1 MQQQNKVRVERKLVL
16 FLIHTPFGISFF
28 DKIAKTRAARVYSEF
43 STYLMPLIT
52 ALAIILFFIGLTS
65 MLSNS
70 AAREGVREI
79 GPQANLLIPGL
90 NPLLPWT
97 YGWIALVITIVI
109 HEAGHGIVARVYNAK
124 VESTGLVLFLIFPIG
139 AFVNI
144 QREELEKTPLKHK
157 SSILTAGPLNNMI
170 LAVASLITLYFV
182 VSTLNPLP
190 GFDESPSVMVGEV
203 RPGSLAEQL
212 GISQRST
219 IQSIDGQKI
228 TELSHVGKILQSS
241 KGDSIEVIW
250 KDSRGNINTKSGINE
265 NGLLGVTI
273 IGMGSPSEA
282 LDNYKR
288 AFLDPRGYL
297 LLLTPPTLEGPF
309 PAPYSESLASKYE
322 SGVFGSSFPAI
333 SNMLFWLW
341 FINFNV
347 GIFNA
352 LPIGPFDGGQ
362 LYGSLIENKLKSKGR
377 RINPSTVNSAITFI
391 FIVIVIMLIA
401 GPYLLR

>member
-1 MQQQNKVRVERKLVL
+1 VERKFVL
-16 FLIHTPFGISFF
+16 FLIHTPFGLSFF
-28 DKIAKTRAARVYSEF
+28 DKIAKTRAARIYSEF
-43 STYLMPLIT
+43 STFLMPLIT
-52 ALAIILFFIGLTS
+52 ALAIVLFFIGLTS

-70 AAREGVREI
+70 AAREGVRDI

-97 YGWIALVITIVI
+97 YGWIALVVTIVI

-144 QREELEKTPLKHK
+144 QREELEKTSLKHK
-157 SSILTAGPLNNMI
+157 CSILTAGPLNNMI
-170 LAVASLITLYFV
+170 LAAVSLIALYFV
-182 VSTLNPLP
+182 VSTLSPLP
-190 GFDESPSVMVGEV
+190 GLDESPRVLVGEV
-203 RPGSLAEQL
+203 RHGSLAEQL
-212 GISQRST
+212 GITQRSI
-219 IQSIDGQKI
+219 IQSIDGQEIKN
-228 TELSHVGKILQSS
+228 LNDVGEVLRASE
-241 KGDSIEVIW
+241 GDEIEVIW
-250 KDSRGNINTKSGINE
+250 KDARGNVLTESGRNE

-273 IGMGSPSEA
+273 IGIGSPSDA
-282 LDNYKR
+282 LNNYKR

-297 LLLTPPTLEGPF
+297 LLLTPPTLQGPF
-309 PAPYSESLASKYE
+309 PAPYSDSMASKYE
-322 SGVFGSSFPAI
+322 SDSLGSYFPVI
-333 SNMLFWLW
+333 SNLLFWLW

-362 LYGSLIENKLKSKGR
+362 LYGSLIENKLRSMGKKL
-377 RINPSTVNSAITFI
+377 NPSTVNSAITLI
-391 FIVIVIMLIA
+391 FIAIVIMLIA

>member
-1 MQQQNKVRVERKLVL
+1 
-16 FLIHTPFGISFF
+16 
-28 DKIAKTRAARVYSEF
+28 
-43 STYLMPLIT
+43 MPIIT
-52 ALAIILFFIGLTS
+52 ILAIVLFFIGLTS
-65 MLSNS
+65 MLSSS
-70 AAREGVREI
+70 AAREGVRDI

-97 YGWIALVITIVI
+97 YGWIALVITIVV

-170 LAVASLITLYFV
+170 LAASSLIALYFV
-182 VSTLNPLP
+182 VSTLSPLP
-190 GFDESPSVMVGEV
+190 GFDETPSVVVGEV

-212 GISQRST
+212 GITQRST
-219 IQSIDGQKI
+219 IQSIDGQNI
-228 TELSHVGKILQSS
+228 AELSSVGEVLRSTEGK
-241 KGDSIEVIW
+241 SIEVTW
-250 KDSRGNINTKSGINE
+250 KDSRGNINTKSGLND

-273 IGMGSPSEA
+273 IGVGSPSEA
-282 LDNYKR
+282 LENYKK

-309 PAPYSESLASKYE
+309 PAPYSESLAPKYE
-322 SGVFGSSFPAI
+322 SSVFGLSFPAI

-362 LYGSLIENKLKSKGR
+362 LYGSVIENSLKSKGR
-377 RINPSTVNSAITFI
+377 RLNPSTVNSAITFI

-401 GPYLLR
+401 GPYLMR

>member
-1 MQQQNKVRVERKLVL
+1 MERKFVL
-16 FLIHTPFGISFF
+16 FLIHTPFGLSFF
-28 DKIAKTRAARVYSEF
+28 DKIAKTRAARIYSEF
-43 STYLMPLIT
+43 STFLMPLIT
-52 ALAIILFFIGLTS
+52 VLAIVLFFIGLTS

-70 AAREGVREI
+70 AAREGVRDI

-144 QREELEKTPLKHK
+144 QREELEKTSLRHK
-157 SSILTAGPLNNMI
+157 CSILTAGPLNNMI
-170 LAVASLITLYFV
+170 LAAASLIALYFV

-190 GFDESPSVMVGEV
+190 GLDESPRVLVGEV
-203 RPGSLAEQL
+203 RHGSLAEQL
-212 GISQRST
+212 GITQRSI
-219 IQSIDGQKI
+219 IQSIDGQEIKK
-228 TELSHVGKILQSS
+228 LNDVGEVLRASE
-241 KGDSIEVIW
+241 GDDIEVIW
-250 KDSRGNINTKSGINE
+250 KDARGNVLAESGRNE

-273 IGMGSPSEA
+273 IGMGSPSDA
-282 LDNYKR
+282 LNNYKR

-297 LLLTPPTLEGPF
+297 LLLTPPTLQGPF
-309 PAPYSESLASKYE
+309 PAPYSDSMASKYG
-322 SGVFGSSFPAI
+322 SNLFGSYFPVI
-333 SNMLFWLW
+333 SNLLFWLW

-362 LYGSLIENKLKSKGR
+362 LYGSLIENKLRSMGKKL
-377 RINPSTVNSAITFI
+377 NPSTVNSAITLI
-391 FIVIVIMLIA
+391 FIAIVIMLIA

>member
-1 MQQQNKVRVERKLVL
+1 MERKFIL
-16 FLIHTPFGISFF
+16 FLIHTPFGLSFF
-28 DKIAKTRAARVYSEF
+28 DKIAKTRAARIYSEF
-43 STYLMPLIT
+43 STFLMPLIT
-52 ALAIILFFIGLTS
+52 ALAIVLFFIGLTS

-70 AAREGVREI
+70 AAREGVRDI

-97 YGWIALVITIVI
+97 YGWIALVVTIVI

-144 QREELEKTPLKHK
+144 QREELEKTSLKHK
-157 SSILTAGPLNNMI
+157 CSILTAGPLNNMI
-170 LAVASLITLYFV
+170 LAAVSLIALYFV
-182 VSTLNPLP
+182 VSTLSPLP
-190 GFDESPSVMVGEV
+190 GLDESPRVLVGEV
-203 RPGSLAEQL
+203 RHGSLAEQL
-212 GISQRST
+212 GITQRSI
-219 IQSIDGQKI
+219 IQSIDGQEIKN
-228 TELSHVGKILQSS
+228 LNDVGEVLRASE
-241 KGDSIEVIW
+241 GDEIEVIW
-250 KDSRGNINTKSGINE
+250 KDARGNVLTESGRNE

-273 IGMGSPSEA
+273 IGIGSPSDA
-282 LDNYKR
+282 LNNYKR

-297 LLLTPPTLEGPF
+297 LLLTPPTLQGPF
-309 PAPYSESLASKYE
+309 PAPYSDSMASKYE
-322 SGVFGSSFPAI
+322 SDSLGSYFPVI
-333 SNMLFWLW
+333 SNLLFWLW

-362 LYGSLIENKLKSKGR
+362 LYGSLIENKLRSMGKKL
-377 RINPSTVNSAITFI
+377 NPSTVNSAITLI
-391 FIVIVIMLIA
+391 FIAIVIMLIA

>member
-1 MQQQNKVRVERKLVL
+1 VQQQNKVRVERKLVL
-16 FLIHTPFGISFF
+16 FLIHTPYGISFF
-28 DKIAKTRAARVYSEF
+28 DKIAKTRAARIYSEF

-52 ALAIILFFIGLTS
+52 ALAVFLFVVAAIG
-65 MLSNS
+65 MFSNS
-70 AAREGVREI
+70 AAREGVRDI

-97 YGWIALVITIVI
+97 YGWIALVVTIVI
-109 HEAGHGIVARVYNAK
+109 HEAGHGIVARVYNAR

-157 SSILTAGPLNNMI
+157 CSILTAGPLNNMI
-170 LAVASLITLYFV
+170 LAAASLIALYYV
-182 VSTLNPLP
+182 MSTLSPLP
-190 GFDESPSVMVGEV
+190 GFDEEPSVIVADV
-203 RPGSLAEQL
+203 RPGSLAQQL
-212 GISQRST
+212 GIDQGSK

-228 TELSHVGKILQSS
+228 ENLNDVGEVLRSTEGKE
-241 KGDSIEVIW
+241 IEVIW
-250 KDSRGNINTKSGINE
+250 EDDNEDLFAKSGQNE
-265 NGLLGVTI
+265 NGLLGVSIRMET
-273 IGMGSPSEA
+273 SPSAVLEG
-282 LDNYKR
+282 YKG
-288 AFLDPRGYL
+288 AFLDPRVYL
-297 LLLTPPTLEGPF
+297 FLLTPPTLDGPI
-309 PAPYSESLASKYE
+309 PVPYSDTMASKYE
-322 SGVFGSSFPAI
+322 SNVFGSYFPVI

-362 LYGSLIENKLKSKGR
+362 LYASLIENKLKSR
-377 RINPSTVNSAITFI
+377 RQINAAAVSNTITFI
-391 FIVIVIMLIA
+391 FIAIVLLLIA

>member
-1 MQQQNKVRVERKLVL
+1 MERKLVL

-28 DKIAKTRAARVYSEF
+28 DKIAKTRAARIYSEF

-52 ALAIILFFIGLTS
+52 ALAVFLFVVAAIG
-65 MLSNS
+65 MFSNS
-70 AAREGVREI
+70 AAREGVRDI

-97 YGWIALVITIVI
+97 YGWIALVVTIVI
-109 HEAGHGIVARVYNAK
+109 HEAGHGVVARVYNAK

-157 SSILTAGPLNNMI
+157 CSILTAGPLNNMI
-170 LAVASLITLYFV
+170 LAAASLIALYYV
-182 VSTLNPLP
+182 MSTLSPLP
-190 GFDESPSVMVGEV
+190 GFDEEPSVIVADI

-212 GISQRST
+212 GITQGSK

-228 TELSHVGKILQSS
+228 ENINDVGEVLRSTEGK
-241 KGDSIEVIW
+241 DIEVIW
-250 KDSRGNINTKSGINE
+250 ENDEGVVFAKSGQNE
-265 NGLLGVTI
+265 NSLLGVSI
-273 IGMGSPSEA
+273 RMEASPSVVLEG
-282 LDNYKR
+282 YKG
-288 AFLDPRGYL
+288 AFLDPRAYL
-297 LLLTPPTLEGPF
+297 SLLVPPTLDIIPV
-309 PAPYSESLASKYE
+309 PYSDTMASKYE
-322 SGVFGSSFPAI
+322 SNIFGSYFPVI

-362 LYGSLIENKLKSKGR
+362 LYASLIENKLKSRKQ
-377 RINPSTVNSAITFI
+377 INAAAVSNTITFI
-391 FIVIVIMLIA
+391 FIAMVLLLIA

>member
-1 MQQQNKVRVERKLVL
+1 VERKFVL
-16 FLIHTPFGISFF
+16 FLIHTPFGLTFF
-28 DKIAKTRAARVYSEF
+28 DKIARTRAARIYSEL
-43 STYLMPLIT
+43 STYLMPIIT
-52 ALAIILFFIGLTS
+52 ILAIVLFFIGLTS
-65 MLSNS
+65 MLSSS
-70 AAREGVREI
+70 AAREGVRDI

-97 YGWIALVITIVI
+97 YGWIALVITIVV

-170 LAVASLITLYFV
+170 LAASSLIALYFV
-182 VSTLNPLP
+182 VSTLSPLP
-190 GFDESPSVMVGEV
+190 GFDETPSVVVGEV

-212 GISQRST
+212 GITQRST
-219 IQSIDGQKI
+219 IQSIDGQNI
-228 TELSHVGKILQSS
+228 AELSSVGEVLRSTEGK
-241 KGDSIEVIW
+241 SIEVTW
-250 KDSRGNINTKSGINE
+250 KDSRGNINTKSGLND

-273 IGMGSPSEA
+273 IGVGSPSEA
-282 LDNYKR
+282 LENYKK

-309 PAPYSESLASKYE
+309 PAPYSESLAPKYE
-322 SGVFGSSFPAI
+322 SSVFGLSFPAI

-362 LYGSLIENKLKSKGR
+362 LYGSVIENSLKSKGR
-377 RINPSTVNSAITFI
+377 RLNPSTVNSAITFI

-401 GPYLLR
+401 GPYLMR

>member
-1 MQQQNKVRVERKLVL
+1 MERKFVL
-16 FLIHTPFGISFF
+16 FLIHTPFGLSFF
-28 DKIAKTRAARVYSEF
+28 DKIAKTRAARIYSEF
-43 STYLMPLIT
+43 STFLMPLIT
-52 ALAIILFFIGLTS
+52 ALAIVLFFIGLTS

-70 AAREGVREI
+70 AAREGVRDI

-97 YGWIALVITIVI
+97 YGWIALVVTIVI

-144 QREELEKTPLKHK
+144 QREELEKTSLKHK
-157 SSILTAGPLNNMI
+157 CSILTAGPLNNMI
-170 LAVASLITLYFV
+170 LAAVSLIALYFV
-182 VSTLNPLP
+182 VSTLSPLP
-190 GFDESPSVMVGEV
+190 GLDESPRVLVGEV
-203 RPGSLAEQL
+203 RHGSLAEQL
-212 GISQRST
+212 GITQRSI
-219 IQSIDGQKI
+219 IQSIDGQEIKN
-228 TELSHVGKILQSS
+228 LNDVGEVLRASE
-241 KGDSIEVIW
+241 GDEIEVIW
-250 KDSRGNINTKSGINE
+250 KDARGNVLTESGRNE

-273 IGMGSPSEA
+273 IGIGSPSDA
-282 LDNYKR
+282 LNNYKR

-297 LLLTPPTLEGPF
+297 LLLTPPTLQGPF
-309 PAPYSESLASKYE
+309 PAPYSDSMASKYE
-322 SGVFGSSFPAI
+322 SDSLGSYFPVI
-333 SNMLFWLW
+333 SNLLFWLW

-362 LYGSLIENKLKSKGR
+362 LYGSLIENKLRSMGKKL
-377 RINPSTVNSAITFI
+377 NPSTVNSAITLI
-391 FIVIVIMLIA
+391 FIAIVIMLIA

>member
-1 MQQQNKVRVERKLVL
+1 MQQQNKIRVERKLVL

-28 DKIAKTRAARVYSEF
+28 DKIAKTRAARIYSEF

-52 ALAIILFFIGLTS
+52 ALAVFLFISAAIG
-65 MLSNS
+65 MFSNS
-70 AAREGVREI
+70 AAREGIRDI

-97 YGWIALVITIVI
+97 YGWIALVVTIVI
-109 HEAGHGIVARVYNAK
+109 HEAGHGVVARVYNAK

-157 SSILTAGPLNNMI
+157 CSILTAGPLNNMV
-170 LAVASLITLYFV
+170 LAAVSLIALYYV
-182 VSTLNPLP
+182 MSTLSPLP
-190 GFDESPSVMVGEV
+190 GFDEEPSVIVADI

-212 GISQRST
+212 GITQGSKV
-219 IQSIDGQKI
+219 QSIDEQKI
-228 TELSHVGKILQSS
+228 ENLNDVGEVLRSTEGK
-241 KGDSIEVIW
+241 DIEVIW
-250 KDSRGNINTKSGINE
+250 EDDEGDVFAKSGQNE
-265 NGLLGVTI
+265 NSLLGVSI
-273 IGMGSPSEA
+273 RMEASPSVVLE
-282 LDNYKR
+282 DYKA
-288 AFLDPRGYL
+288 AFLYPRGYL
-297 LLLTPPTLEGPF
+297 FLLIPPTLDGPILV
-309 PAPYSESLASKYE
+309 PYSDTMASKYE
-322 SGVFGSSFPAI
+322 SDIFGSYFPVI

-341 FINFNV
+341 FVNFNV

-362 LYGSLIENKLKSKGR
+362 LYASLIENKLKSRKQ
-377 RINPSTVNSAITFI
+377 INAAAVSNTITFI
-391 FIVIVIMLIA
+391 FIAMVLLLIA

>member
-1 MQQQNKVRVERKLVL
+1 MERKFVL
-16 FLIHTPFGISFF
+16 FLIHTPFGLSFF
-28 DKIAKTRAARVYSEF
+28 DKIAKTRAARIYSEF
-43 STYLMPLIT
+43 STFLMPLIT
-52 ALAIILFFIGLTS
+52 VLAIVLFFIGLTS

-70 AAREGVREI
+70 AAREGVRDI

-144 QREELEKTPLKHK
+144 QREELEKTSLRHK
-157 SSILTAGPLNNMI
+157 CSILTAGPLNNMI
-170 LAVASLITLYFV
+170 LAAASLIALYFV

-190 GFDESPSVMVGEV
+190 GLDESPRVLVGEV
-203 RPGSLAEQL
+203 RHGSLAEQL
-212 GISQRST
+212 GITQRSI
-219 IQSIDGQKI
+219 IQSIDGQEIKK
-228 TELSHVGKILQSS
+228 LNDVGEVLRASE
-241 KGDSIEVIW
+241 GDDIEVIW
-250 KDSRGNINTKSGINE
+250 KDARGNVLTETGRNE

-273 IGMGSPSEA
+273 IGMGSPSDA
-282 LDNYKR
+282 LNNYKR

-297 LLLTPPTLEGPF
+297 LLLTPPTLQGPF
-309 PAPYSESLASKYE
+309 PAPYSDSMASKYG
-322 SGVFGSSFPAI
+322 SNLFGSYFPVI
-333 SNMLFWLW
+333 SNLLFWLW

-362 LYGSLIENKLKSKGR
+362 LYGSLIENKLRSMGKKL
-377 RINPSTVNSAITFI
+377 NPSTVNSAITLIFI
-391 FIVIVIMLIA
+391 AIVIVLIA

>member
-1 MQQQNKVRVERKLVL
+1 MERKFVL
-16 FLIHTPFGISFF
+16 FLIHTPFGLSFF
-28 DKIAKTRAARVYSEF
+28 DKIAKTRAARIYSEF
-43 STYLMPLIT
+43 STFLMPLIT
-52 ALAIILFFIGLTS
+52 VLAIVLFFIGLTS

-70 AAREGVREI
+70 AAREGVRDI

-144 QREELEKTPLKHK
+144 QREELEKTSLRHK
-157 SSILTAGPLNNMI
+157 CSILTAGPLNNMI
-170 LAVASLITLYFV
+170 LAAASLIALYFV
-182 VSTLNPLP
+182 ISTLNPLP
-190 GFDESPSVMVGEV
+190 GLDESPHVLVGEV
-203 RPGSLAEQL
+203 RHGSLAEQL
-212 GISQRST
+212 GITQRSI
-219 IQSIDGQKI
+219 IQSIDGQEIKK
-228 TELSHVGKILQSS
+228 LNDVGEVLRASE
-241 KGDSIEVIW
+241 GDDIEVIW
-250 KDSRGNINTKSGINE
+250 KDARGNVLTETGRNE

-273 IGMGSPSEA
+273 IGMGSPSDA
-282 LDNYKR
+282 LNNYKR

-297 LLLTPPTLEGPF
+297 LLLTPPTLQGPF
-309 PAPYSESLASKYE
+309 PAPYSDSMASKYG
-322 SGVFGSSFPAI
+322 SNLFGSYFPVI
-333 SNMLFWLW
+333 SNLLFWLW

-362 LYGSLIENKLKSKGR
+362 LYGSLIENKLRSMGKKL
-377 RINPSTVNSAITFI
+377 NPSTVNSAITLIFI
-391 FIVIVIMLIA
+391 AIVIVLIA

>member
-1 MQQQNKVRVERKLVL
+1 MERKLVL
-16 FLIHTPFGISFF
+16 FLIHTPYGISFF
-28 DKIAKTRAARVYSEF
+28 DKIAKTSAARIYSKF
-43 STYLMPLIT
+43 STYFMPLIT
-52 ALAIILFFIGLTS
+52 ALAVFLFVVAAIG
-65 MLSNS
+65 MFSNS
-70 AAREGVREI
+70 AAREGVRDI

-97 YGWIALVITIVI
+97 YGWIALVVTIVI

-157 SSILTAGPLNNMI
+157 CSILTAGPLNNMI
-170 LAVASLITLYFV
+170 LAAASLIALYYV
-182 VSTLNPLP
+182 MSTLSPLP
-190 GFDESPSVMVGEV
+190 GFDEEPSVIVADI

-212 GISQRST
+212 GITQGSK

-228 TELSHVGKILQSS
+228 ENLNDVGKVLRSTEG
-241 KGDSIEVIW
+241 KDIEVIW
-250 KDSRGNINTKSGINE
+250 EDDKGVVTAKSGPNE
-265 NGLLGVTI
+265 NSLLGVSI
-273 IGMGSPSEA
+273 RMEASPSVVLEG
-282 LDNYKR
+282 YKG

-297 LLLTPPTLEGPF
+297 SLLIPPTLAPV
-309 PAPYSESLASKYE
+309 PYSDTMASKYE
-322 SGVFGSSFPAI
+322 SNIFGSYFPVI

-362 LYGSLIENKLKSKGR
+362 LYASLIENKLKSRKQ
-377 RINPSTVNSAITFI
+377 INAAAVSNTITFI
-391 FIVIVIMLIA
+391 FIAIVLLLIA

>member
-1 MQQQNKVRVERKLVL
+1 VQQQNKIRVERKLVL
-16 FLIHTPFGISFF
+16 FLVHTPFGISFF
-28 DKIAKTRAARVYSEF
+28 DKIAKTRAARIYSEF

-52 ALAIILFFIGLTS
+52 ALAVFLFVSAAIG
-65 MLSNS
+65 MFSNP
-70 AAREGVREI
+70 AAREGIRDI

-144 QREELEKTPLKHK
+144 QREELEKTPLKQK
-157 SSILTAGPLNNMI
+157 CSILTAGPLNNMI
-170 LAVASLITLYFV
+170 LAAASLIALYYV
-182 VSTLNPLP
+182 MSTLSPLP
-190 GFDESPSVMVGEV
+190 GFDEEPGVIVADI

-212 GISQRST
+212 GITQGSK
-219 IQSIDGQKI
+219 IQSIEGQKI
-228 TELSHVGKILQSS
+228 ENLDGVAEVLRSTQGK
-241 KGDSIEVIW
+241 DIEVIW
-250 KDSRGNINTKSGINE
+250 KDDEGDVFARSGQNE
-265 NGLLGVTI
+265 NRLLGVSI
-273 IGMGSPSEA
+273 RMEASPSVVLEE
-282 LDNYKR
+282 YKG
-288 AFLDPRGYL
+288 AFLDPRAYL
-297 LLLTPPTLEGPF
+297 SLLVPPTLNINPV
-309 PAPYSESLASKYE
+309 PYSDTMASKYD
-322 SGVFGSSFPAI
+322 SNIFGSYFPVI

-362 LYGSLIENKLKSKGR
+362 LYASLIENKLKSRKQ
-377 RINPSTVNSAITFI
+377 INAAAVSNAITFI
-391 FIVIVIMLIA
+391 FIAIVLLLIA

>member
-1 MQQQNKVRVERKLVL
+1 MERKLVL

-28 DKIAKTRAARVYSEF
+28 DKIAKTRAARIYSEF

-52 ALAIILFFIGLTS
+52 ALAVFLFIFAAIN
-65 MLSNS
+65 MFSNS
-70 AAREGVREI
+70 AAREGVRDI

-97 YGWIALVITIVI
+97 YGWIALVVTIVI
-109 HEAGHGIVARVYNAK
+109 HEAGHGIVARVYNSK

-157 SSILTAGPLNNMI
+157 CSILTAGPLNNMI
-170 LAVASLITLYFV
+170 LAAASLIALYYV
-182 VSTLNPLP
+182 MSTLSPLP
-190 GFDESPSVMVGEV
+190 GLDEEPSVIVADI

-212 GISQRST
+212 GITQGSK

-228 TELSHVGKILQSS
+228 ENINDVGEVLRSTEGK
-241 KGDSIEVIW
+241 DIEVIW
-250 KDSRGNINTKSGINE
+250 ENDEGVVFAKSGQNE
-265 NGLLGVTI
+265 NSLLGVTI
-273 IGMGSPSEA
+273 RMEASPSVVLEG
-282 LDNYKR
+282 YKG
-288 AFLDPRGYL
+288 AFLDPRAYL
-297 LLLTPPTLEGPF
+297 SLLVPPTLDIIPV
-309 PAPYSESLASKYE
+309 PYSDTMASKYE
-322 SGVFGSSFPAI
+322 SNIFGSYFPVI

-362 LYGSLIENKLKSKGR
+362 LYASLIENKLKSRKQ
-377 RINPSTVNSAITFI
+377 INAAAVSNTITFI
-391 FIVIVIMLIA
+391 FIAMVLLLIA

>member
-1 MQQQNKVRVERKLVL
+1 VERKFVL
-16 FLIHTPFGISFF
+16 FLIHTPFGLSFF
-28 DKIAKTRAARVYSEF
+28 DKIAKTRAARIYSEF
-43 STYLMPLIT
+43 STFLMPLIT
-52 ALAIILFFIGLTS
+52 ALAIVLFFIGLSS
-65 MLSNS
+65 MISNS
-70 AAREGVREI
+70 AAREGVRDI

-97 YGWIALVITIVI
+97 YGWIALIVTIII
-109 HEAGHGIVARVYNAK
+109 HEAGHGIVARVYNAH

-144 QREELEKTPLKHK
+144 QREELEKTSLRHK
-157 SSILTAGPLNNMI
+157 CSILTAGPLNNMI
-170 LAVASLITLYFV
+170 LAAASLIALYFV
-182 VSTLNPLP
+182 VSTLTPLP

-203 RPGSLAEQL
+203 RSGSLAEQL
-212 GISQRST
+212 GITQRS
-219 IQSIDGQKI
+219 IIHSIDGQEI
-228 TELSHVGKILQSS
+228 INLNDVGETLRSS
-241 KGDSIEVIW
+241 EGKDIQIIW
-250 KDSRGNINTKSGINE
+250 KDGKGNVLTKYGRNE
-265 NGLLGVTI
+265 DGLLGVTI
-273 IGMGSPSEA
+273 IGVGSPSDA

-309 PAPYSESLASKYE
+309 PAPYSDSMSSKYE
-322 SGVFGSSFPAI
+322 SNLFGSYFPVT
-333 SNMLFWLW
+333 SNLLFWLW

-362 LYGSLIENKLKSKGR
+362 LYGSLVENKLRSMGR
-377 RINPSTVNSAITFI
+377 KLNPSTVNGAITFI
-391 FIVIVIMLIA
+391 FIAIVIMLIA